1 MSGHSLIGLLMSQK
15 KNEYRSTAPD
25 HTVHDVGGL
34 DFGSVDMQE
43 HDLAFWERRVD
54 AMLVLLANNRGAF
67 KVDALRRVIE
77 SYGEQQY
84 DATTYYE
91 KWCRALRNLL
101 VEQGVITREELSTKL
116 DAARAAMRAAGREV
130 SDDEVP
136 WNEGTW
142 GEEANRT

>member
-1 MSGHSLIGLLMSQK
+1 MSQK

-34 DFGSVDMQE
+34 DFGRVDMQE
-43 HDLAFWERRVD
+43 HDLALWERRVD
-54 AMLVLLANNRGAF
+54 AMLVILANNRSAF
-67 KVDALRRVIE
+67 KVDAMRRVIE

-101 VEQGVITREELSTKL
+101 VEQGVITREELTKQL
-116 DAARAAMRAAGREV
+116 EESRNALRANGREA
-130 SDDEVP
+130 SPEDVP
-136 WNEGTW
+136 WNEGAW
-142 GEEANRT
+142 GERETNQ

>member
-1 MSGHSLIGLLMSQK
+1 MSRK
-15 KNEYRSTAPD
+15 KNEHRSTAPD

-34 DFGSVDMQE
+34 DFGNVDMQE

-54 AMLVLLANNRGAF
+54 AMIVLLANNRGAF
-67 KVDALRRVIE
+67 KIDAMRRVIE

-101 VEQGVITREELSTKL
+101 VEQGVISREELAAKL
-116 DAARAAMRAAGREV
+116 AESREIMRADNREV
-130 SDDEVP
+130 TDDDVP
-136 WNEGTW
+136 WGEGVWNEGVDTP
-142 GEEANRT
+142 

>member
-1 MSGHSLIGLLMSQK
+1 MSQK
-15 KNEYRSTAPD
+15 KNEHRSTAPD

-34 DFGSVDMQE
+34 DFGQVDMQE

-54 AMLVLLANNRGAF
+54 AMIVLLANNRSAF
-67 KVDALRRVIE
+67 KIDAMRRVIE

-101 VEQGVITREELSTKL
+101 VEQGIISREELATKI
-116 DAARAAMRAAGREV
+116 AQSREAMRSNNREV
-130 SDDEVP
+130 SMDDVP
-136 WNEGTW
+136 WGEGVWNEDTR
-142 GEEANRT
+142 NS